1 MVFLRPEIRYSARSR
16 KWYDLNSV
24 ARAAPRD
31 SNAAAGEFM
40 VRLTISAATLVFS
53 LLLPVC
59 GHARAAGNSSKPL
72 ALTASVS
79 SAGSSSNNAD
89 QKAKDARLQ
98 GQLAII
104 RYVDGEYARV
114 TQPLPSRKKGFHY
127 KAGEKIDP
135 NKLHSALAYGS
146 AANPGDQIQ
155 ITNIEFQ
162 AKAIVVSINGG
173 TKGHFDWKKH
183 IQLSMGGAVPV
194 MSTTPANQGVRRIGA
209 ELVVEFPGHVP
220 DLTPDQ
226 LKQILSPFLD
236 FSNQHSAAVNW
247 IDTLPPEFQQA
258 IKSHTVIV
266 GMNQD
271 MVTASLGRPDKKVRE
286 QDENGLETEDWIY
299 GLPPE
304 KSTLVTFQGNKV
316 IRVKSYG

>member
-1 MVFLRPEIRYSARSR
+1 
-16 KWYDLNSV
+16 
-24 ARAAPRD
+24 
-31 SNAAAGEFM
+31 M
-40 VRLTISAATLVFS
+40 VRLTISAATLIFS
-53 LLLPVC
+53 LLLSPC
-59 GHARAAGNSSKPL
+59 GHARAARSGSSSFAP
-72 ALTASVS
+72 AASVS
-79 SAGSSSNNAD
+79 SEPPSSNKAD
-89 QKAKDARLQ
+89 QKPKDARLQ
-98 GQLAII
+98 EQLAII

-114 TQPLPSRKKGFHY
+114 LQPLPSRKKGFHY
-127 KAGEKIDP
+127 IAGEKIDP
-135 NKLHSALAYGS
+135 NKLRSALAYGS
-146 AANPGDQIQ
+146 AANPGDQVQ

-162 AKAIVVSINGG
+162 SRAIVVSINGG

-183 IQLSMGGAVPV
+183 IQISMGGAVPV
-194 MSTTPANQGVRRIGA
+194 MSTTPANQSVRRIGA

-226 LKQILSPFLD
+226 LKQYLSPFLD
-236 FSNQHSAAVNW
+236 FSNQHSAALNW

-258 IKSHTVIV
+258 IKSHTAIV

-271 MVTASLGRPDKKVRE
+271 MVMAAMGRPDKKVRE
-286 QDENGLETEDWIY
+286 QDENGHETEDWIY